1 MRYNKCKRRGK
12 MSEDVKDILASLTS
26 LYDKGKKASE
36 RMNEMRDSMIP
47 NRFFET
53 IPRPQFSWPYE
64 YEEKK
69 PQPEHFLLTGRII
82 KFREYIDRWNE
93 LVLECLKKL
102 GSIEYEIRFQ
112 EGSDHGFS
120 LNFTGMTERESKFSD
135 MISDFESQVVELRAI
150 IFDIERESRKATSQQ
165 KNDKITVCFDKQKKV
180 IVLGNAVI
188 GFNKN
193 NKFSK
198 QLCEII
204 INQPK
209 KLWTIKELQSVWDPN
224 YEYVGCEKPS
234 DWQRVCTAIR
244 QQNEKIRKKTAIED
258 LFVLT
263 TKEVTVNKKY
273 LAEK

>member
-1 MRYNKCKRRGK
+1 MF
-12 MSEDVKDILASLTS
+12 EDVKEILLALTD
-26 LYDKGKKASE
+26 LYSKSKEAFETMDKI
-36 RMNEMRDSMIP
+36 RDGMIP
-47 NRFFET
+47 NRLCDSLFNFE
-53 IPRPQFSWPYE
+53 PSWPFE
-64 YEEKK
+64 YKK
-69 PQPEHFLLTGRII
+69 KEPKPEHFLLDERSIRY
-82 KFREYIDRWNE
+82 KEYIDHWNE
-93 LVLECLKKL
+93 LVMAQLDKL
-102 GSIEYEIRFQ
+102 GSIEYKMRFQ
-112 EGSDHGFS
+112 EGSARTFPKLD
-120 LNFTGMTERESKFSD
+120 TGMTEKESKFSD
-135 MISDFESQVVELRAI
+135 MITDFGSRVDELRAI
-150 IFDIERESRKATSQQ
+150 IFDIERESRKATSRQ

-244 QQNEKIRKKTAIED
+244 QQNEKIRKKTTIED

-273 LAEK
+273 LVEK